1 MTTFLFDALPPDESY
16 LSDGKIYVDDGN
28 GGAFQ
33 GNRTITIQ
41 RGTQYTFNTQ
51 TLEEN
56 STNYNGYDSYLRI
69 GTTTNGGEIDL
80 AYHDADSNYVIT
92 FTPLNSTPNTLYY
105 WVTETADS
113 TNDRNT
119 QYGYGVIN
127 VQGTINASPTISL
140 TGASSIQ
147 MNQGETYNELGATAS
162 DTEDGDITSSIVI
175 TGDTFNTNVAGT
187 YTVTYTITDSNNAT
201 ASTTR
206 TVEVIDLP
214 PTLTLLGANPLNV
227 RQGGTFTDPGA
238 TASDLTDGN
247 ITENIQVGG
256 DTVDI
261 NTVGSYSIT
270 YSITDS
276 VNQTVTLTRTVNV
289 TLNNLPTINLTGANS
304 IQINQ
309 GETYNEPGASASDT
323 EDGDITSSIVVTG
336 NTFNT
341 NVPGTYTITYT
352 VTDSNGGTA
361 SATRSVEVVDLP
373 PTLTLLGDN
382 PFEVIQ
388 RLTFTDPG
396 ATASDLTDG
405 NITENIQVTG
415 SVDTDTPG
423 DYTLTYSITDS
434 ANNTVTT
441 QRVVRVIENKLPT
454 ITLNGDNPFQI
465 NQGETFVDPGA
476 SANDDEDG
484 VLSVTTS
491 GSVNTSTPGTYTI
504 TYTATDQYG
513 ASSSITRSV
522 EVIDLPPSLTLLGAN
537 PFEIIEGSTF
547 TDPGATA
554 SDLTDGNITANI
566 QVTGSVNNNTIG
578 SYTLTYS
585 ITDSANQTVTL
596 TRTVNVIEN
605 NLPTIT
611 LNGASSIQIN
621 QGETY
626 TELGASASDIED
638 GVLSV
643 SITGTVDINTPGT
656 YTLTYTAQDN
666 NGGSASTT
674 RTVVVIDLPPTLTL
688 LGSNPFEIIEGNDFI
703 DPGASASDLT
713 DGNITANI
721 QVTGTVDTNTVGSYT
736 LTYSI
741 TDSANQTVTRT
752 RTVNVIEFL
761 TTKMFIGYKIDN
773 ITLAA
778 LTEDNKN
785 NIIDNIKKLYASQL
799 NVDESK
805 VEVILSEGS
814 VLANITISLTGNIND
829 NKSSIESTVVELE
842 RNKTRILNVFS
853 EETGINNLLIDSN
866 YENTELF
873 VNDTNSPNLVSA
885 GKPRTQPENLRHLRF
900 LRGKRNSELNNN
912 GKRDIVTSGVG
923 ARTAS
928 NRGAIARRSLG
939 VTPFVKKFF

>member
-1 MTTFLFDALPPDESY
+1 MTTFFFNVNTNDISTGD
-16 LSDGKIYVDDGN
+16 IYVKEGTTGSFEAN
-28 GGAFQ
+28 K
-33 GNRTITIQ
+33 TLSLE
-41 RGTQYTFNTQ
+41 RGVQYTFNSQ
-51 TLEEN
+51 DFEAATLN
-56 STNYNGYDSYLRI
+56 VTGTAKYIKLGDSTTGDI
-69 GTTTNGGEIDL
+69 IDL
-80 AYHDADSNYVIT
+80 GYHDGDANYEVT
-92 FTPLNSTPNTLYY
+92 FTPVNATPNTIYY
-105 WVTETADS
+105 WVSEQGGTSS
-113 TNDRNT
+113 TSNPFAWS
-119 QYGYGVIN
+119 V
-127 VQGTINASPTISL
+127 GTINITGIVNTQPTITL

-147 MNQGETYNELGATAS
+147 INQGDTYTEQGATAN
-162 DTEDGDITSSIVI
+162 DAEDGNITGDIVI
-175 TGDTFNTNVAGT
+175 TGDTFDTNVPGT
-187 YTVTYTITDSNNAT
+187 YTVTYTITDNNNGT

-206 TVEVIDLP
+206 TVVVIDLP
-214 PTLTLLGANPLNV
+214 PTLTLLGANPLNI
-227 RQGGTFTDPGA
+227 RQGSTFTDPGA
-238 TASDLTDGN
+238 TASDLTDGD
-247 ITENIQVGG
+247 ITSNIQVGG
-256 DTVDI
+256 DTVDM
-261 NTVGSYSIT
+261 NTVGTYTIT

-276 VNQTVTLTRTVNV
+276 ANQTVTDSRTVNV
-289 TLNNLPTINLTGANS
+289 TLNNLPTINLTGASS

-309 GETYNEPGASASDT
+309 GDTYTEQGATASDT

-361 SATRSVEVVDLP
+361 S
-373 PTLTLLGDN
+373 
-382 PFEVIQ
+382 
-388 RLTFTDPG
+388 
-396 ATASDLTDG
+396 
-405 NITENIQVTG
+405 
-415 SVDTDTPG
+415 
-423 DYTLTYSITDS
+423 
-434 ANNTVTT
+434 
-441 QRVVRVIENKLPT
+441 
-454 ITLNGDNPFQI
+454 
-465 NQGETFVDPGA
+465 
-476 SANDDEDG
+476 
-484 VLSVTTS
+484 
-491 GSVNTSTPGTYTI
+491 
-504 TYTATDQYG
+504 
-513 ASSSITRSV
+513 ITRSV

-554 SDLTDGNITANI
+554 TDLTDGNITANI

-656 YTLTYTAQDN
+656 YTLTYSAQDN

-674 RTVVVIDLPPTLTL
+674 RTIVVIDLPPTLAL

-703 DPGASASDLT
+703 DPGASATDLT
-713 DGNITANI
+713 DGNITANV

-752 RTVNVIEFL
+752 RTVNVTEFL

-805 VEVILSEGS
+805 VEVVLSEGS
-814 VLANITISLTGNIND
+814 VLANMTISLTGDING
-829 NKSSIESTVVELE
+829 NKSTIESTVVELE

-873 VNDTNSPNLVSA
+873 VNDSNSPNLVSA